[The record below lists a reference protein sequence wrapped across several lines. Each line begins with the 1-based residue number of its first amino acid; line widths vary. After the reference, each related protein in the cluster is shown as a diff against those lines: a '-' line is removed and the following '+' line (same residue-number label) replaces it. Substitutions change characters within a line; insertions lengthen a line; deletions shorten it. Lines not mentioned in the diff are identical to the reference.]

1 MHPPKAVQ
9 RGGATA
15 PRDGWPALF
24 LAAFRQSRNAM
35 VLLDERRRHVDMN
48 GAYLR
53 LLGRDR
59 SELIGRPIFAFV
71 VGEPLSG
78 AEWYDAIDAGQFAG
92 TTQIIR
98 ADETT
103 VTVEWAASTA
113 IATGR
118 RLVLFVALGS
128 GRARRSR
135 VDGPRP
141 DGPRE
146 LTPREREVVRLV
158 ALGHSGPE
166 VAEELHIAHDT
177 VRTHVRNAMER
188 LGARSRAHL
197 VAKAVGD
204 GLVLG

>member
-1 MHPPKAVQ
+1 MAGALPGRLQAVAQ
-9 RGGATA
+9 
-15 PRDGWPALF
+15 RDG
-24 LAAFRQSRNAM
+24 AAGRAPPPRRH
-35 VLLDERRRHVDMN
+35 ERRVPEAARPRPLRAHRPPD
-48 GAYLR
+48 LR
-53 LLGRDR
+53 LRRGRAA
-59 SELIGRPIFAFV
+59 ERP
-71 VGEPLSG
+71 
-78 AEWYDAIDAGQFAG
+78 EWYDAIDAGQFAG

-177 VRTHVRNAMER
+177 VRTHVRNAMKKV
-188 LGARSRAHL
+188 GARSRAHL
-197 VAKAVGD
+197 VAK
-204 GLVLG
+204 VLGEGHALA